1 MEASITD
8 HLKKINE
15 RQDRLTSA
23 SDLYIVRS
31 MSPDGRSLDHLTL
44 LKEVQGLVTE
54 RRDLDIEEH
63 RIWLERVSN
72 LSAVWILLIST
83 IIAGLISLFG
93 EKSERSS
100 AIQIIGVVV
109 GAAAGAVWQQNRA
122 SDNSLRGRKPSP
134 SGEGKGEGE

>member
-1 MEASITD
+1 LISDNDLHVIRSI
-8 HLKKINE
+8 
-15 RQDRLTSA
+15 A
-23 SDLYIVRS
+23 SDGKSI
-31 MSPDGRSLDHLTL
+31 DHLTL

-54 RRDLDIEEH
+54 RRDLDIEGH

-93 EKSERSS
+93 EKNERSS